1 MEFPITAQN
10 IDENI
15 NIIMDNAKQ
24 DDQKLEKESLNYYVY
39 NYILIRILY
48 IHFISDEIQSTYKT
62 IEEFLR
68 KILSDEGLGKC
79 KITINYLLNQPI
91 KDKNK
96 IHTKLYTIM
105 NQEIILI

>member
-1 MEFPITAQN
+1 MEFPITAKTIGKN
-10 IDENI
+10 M

-24 DDQKLEKESLNYYVY
+24 YDQNLEKENLNYYIY

-48 IHFISDEIQSTYKT
+48 IYFISDEIQSTYKT
-62 IEEFLR
+62 IEEFLK

-79 KITINYLLNQPI
+79 QIILNYLLNQPI
-91 KDKNK
+91 KDKNT
-96 IHTKLYTIM
+96 IHTKLYDSM